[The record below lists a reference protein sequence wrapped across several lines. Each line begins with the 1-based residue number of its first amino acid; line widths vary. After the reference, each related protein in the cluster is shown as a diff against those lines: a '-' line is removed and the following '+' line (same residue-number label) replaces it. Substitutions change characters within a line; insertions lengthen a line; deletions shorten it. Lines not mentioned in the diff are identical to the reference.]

1 MGCLHG
7 GRNILEG
14 GSSQRHMFS
23 VFSLHLTLA
32 LGSSFL
38 VPCGGGGELLT
49 FTPLYKP
56 NRYVLSQ
63 RVGSL
68 RRFGLKTGIDFA
80 HFGVESGM
88 VYEGTM
94 VANKGV
100 RRFNSN

>member
-23 VFSLHLTLA
+23 VFSLHAEGCRRLYLTIA
-32 LGSSFL
+32 LGSSW
-38 VPCGGGGELLT
+38 GGGGGT
-49 FTPLYKP
+49 
-56 NRYVLSQ
+56 
-63 RVGSL
+63 VGSL
-68 RRFGLKTGIDFA
+68 RRFGLKTGKDFA

-88 VYEGTM
+88 VYEGDT
-94 VANKGV
+94 VAYQCD

>member
-23 VFSLHLTLA
+23 VFSLHAEGCRRLYLTIA
-32 LGSSFL
+32 LGSS
-38 VPCGGGGELLT
+38 GGGGGGT
-49 FTPLYKP
+49 
-56 NRYVLSQ
+56 
-63 RVGSL
+63 VGSL
-68 RRFGLKTGIDFA
+68 RRFGLKTGEDFA

-88 VYEGTM
+88 VYEGDT
-94 VANKGV
+94 VAYQCD